1 MNQQKT
7 FDAKN
12 FTVISGQADEKEL
25 LGKFV
30 YFSLGNV
37 LAEKDEV
44 EDICKNLG
52 VSYNGRRIS
61 EVDAYRNATGSIN
74 DRKVMMVGDQ
84 RQIVKIYCRDNH
96 HEGTLYSRELVR
108 ETLDTQTNHYEKLA
122 NFCYD
127 RATDLFTI
135 RDVAMYDSYVSEY
148 EIYEYFHKAE
158 QLFEVYRHCLGRSQI
173 DTIVQHQLDAM
184 DALPIS
190 VHGKLFFVPRHTMHL
205 VDPFEDLIE
214 ALNGVNQHSAELIVN
229 SFYVVDDA
237 KQRQKMTA
245 EFYNLVRKEVQ
256 TYQERAENLINNGCQ
271 SAAVMNRLIVRID
284 NLHDKKRKYEDL
296 FQQEL
301 DALDD
306 EFQTLGLFVQ
316 EMQIRTQGF
325 RSQKAA

>member
-1 MNQQKT
+1 
-7 FDAKN
+7 
-12 FTVISGQADEKEL
+12 
-25 LGKFV
+25 
-30 YFSLGNV
+30 
-37 LAEKDEV
+37 
-44 EDICKNLG
+44 
-52 VSYNGRRIS
+52 
-61 EVDAYRNATGSIN
+61 
-74 DRKVMMVGDQ
+74 
-84 RQIVKIYCRDNH
+84 
-96 HEGTLYSRELVR
+96 
-108 ETLDTQTNHYEKLA
+108 
-122 NFCYD
+122 
-127 RATDLFTI
+127 
-135 RDVAMYDSYVSEY
+135 MYDSYVSEY

-214 ALNGVNQHSAELIVN
+214 ALNGINQHSTELIVN

-271 SAAVMNRLIVRID
+271 SAAVMNRLILRID
-284 NLHDKKRKYEDL
+284 NLRDKKRKYEDL